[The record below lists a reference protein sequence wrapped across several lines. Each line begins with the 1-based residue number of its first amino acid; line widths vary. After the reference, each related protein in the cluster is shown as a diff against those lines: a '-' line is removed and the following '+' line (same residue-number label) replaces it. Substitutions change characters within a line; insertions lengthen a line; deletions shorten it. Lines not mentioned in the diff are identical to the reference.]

1 VPPPPSRSEVLLA
14 EIKDA
19 LVARSADSLTPQ
31 RTESLLGEIRDLLA
45 KQ

>member
-1 VPPPPSRSEVLLA
+1 LFE

-19 LVARSADSLTPQ
+19 LVAGRTEPAIAQ

-45 KQ
+45 QK